1 MSIFREVELSTL
13 NKALL
18 GRQPKHYDVFF
29 SFLSFSFLVFVF
41 IFFSVV
47 FSSFFVYYFQV

>member
-18 GRQPKHYDVFF
+18 RRQPKHYDVFF
-29 SFLSFSFLVFVF
+29 SFLSFSFSVFVF